1 MAANRVKD
9 TQIRP
14 MTVHTFLDGDAVW
27 PVSSSQEH
35 NCIRMAGSIG
45 DVKSLTL
52 TLSLCYNRQILA
64 NKRRPAGGKYTSM
77 TGGAQGKQH
86 I

>member
-1 MAANRVKD
+1 MGRCWGEKRMAANRVEV

-27 PVSSSQEH
+27 PVSSSQEY

-52 TLSLCYNRQILA
+52 TLSLCYI
-64 NKRRPAGGKYTSM
+64 GKFWQTNGVLPVVN
-77 TGGAQGKQH
+77 TPQ
-86 I
+86 